1 MSRTTVVQKDRV
13 FFQCR
18 KCEALL
24 FFEVTGNKMPV
35 STLMKLAEE
44 IDCPEC
50 GEEAECNW
58 ILQHVE
64 PDEKNVYN

>member
-1 MSRTTVVQKDRV
+1 MSRTIITQTDRV

-24 FFEVTGNKMPV
+24 FFEVDGCMMPT
-35 STLMKLAEE
+35 STLMKLCTS

-50 GEEAECNW
+50 GEEAEGNW
-58 ILQHVE
+58 ILHHVE
-64 PDEKNVYN
+64 RDELAVLS